1 MTTAQPLQIP
11 FTEFHETGNFI
22 HSQTTKLPKFQENT
36 QNIWNFQKNN
46 VPLRVNKQNSQK
58 KSHMPTLTWIGKEK
72 VVNHHLDVPFRVLDR
87 QYTFGDTPDSGN
99 KIIHGD
105 NLEALKALLPEYEGK
120 IKCIYIDPPYNTGN
134 EKWVYNDNVN
144 DPHIRKW
151 LGQVVGSEM
160 DDLTRHDKWLCMM
173 YPRLVLLQ
181 RLLSEDGSIFI
192 SIDDNEV
199 SSLRFLCHEIF
210 GQNNYINQISIK
222 SKVSSGASGG
232 GEDKKLKKNTE
243 YILWYVKCKDSFNFV
258 PIKEKIPLQDYI
270 EEHKKSGTGFYYTR
284 VITDYGQRE
293 YLGTIKDGTG
303 GDIHIYKHHDYK
315 FSNIGQLSKSE
326 NCSEKQIYEKYINDI
341 FMVTNAQSTIPAR
354 VSEFVGAKGMLISY
368 DYVPST
374 GRKKGQK
381 ETKFIWNETLV
392 VWLRD
397 SALIDKSGVYKTEVI
412 GTLWD
417 DLSWGRLDLEGGI
430 TFKNGKKPIQLI
442 QRLFEMAGI
451 NKDDI
456 VLDSFAG
463 SGSTAHAVLDY
474 NFRKNTNNSF
484 ILVEMCDY
492 VDTITSQRIKNVI
505 AGYQSGKNAVE
516 GTGGSFDFYELG
528 DTLFDPKTENLND
541 NADTEQIRQYVWY
554 SETHAPYIAP
564 TAEHHPYWLGTDQ
577 RTNYYFYYIKGEETC
592 LSWDFLRTLTPE
604 RDKAEMY
611 IIYADRCVLTESE
624 MQQLNIRFKKI
635 PRDIKR
641 V

>member
-11 FTEFHETGNFI
+11 FTEFHETGDFI
-22 HSQTTKLPKFQENT
+22 NSQTTKLPKFQENT

-58 KSHMPTLTWIGKEK
+58 TSHMPTLTWIGKEK
-72 VVNHHLDVPFRVLDR
+72 VVNHHLDVPFRVLDH
-87 QYTFGDTPDSGN
+87 QYTFGDTSDSGN

-181 RLLSEDGSIFI
+181 KLLKDDGAIFI
-192 SIDDNEV
+192 SIDDHEQA
-199 SSLRFLCHEIF
+199 SLRIVCDEIF
-210 GQNNYINQISIK
+210 GTKNFIGQFVINTTPN
-222 SKVSSGASGG
+222 A
-232 GEDKKLKKNTE
+232 
-243 YILWYVKCKDSFNFV
+243 
-258 PIKEKIPLQDYI
+258 
-270 EEHKKSGTGFYYTR
+270 R
-284 VITDYGQRE
+284 DYGAIGKMHE
-293 YLGTIKDGTG
+293 YCLFYAKNIDLLTTNLIPEKTKTFKYKDEIG
-303 GDIHIYKHHDYK
+303 GFNVHPLYNSNVAFTKDNRPNLFYPFYLYLDNPIGDCFYEIGLEPIGNCIEIYPPKSQKD
-315 FSNIGQLSKSE
+315 NIQ
-326 NCSEKQIYEKYINDI
+326 
-341 FMVTNAQSTIPAR
+341 
-354 VSEFVGAKGMLISY
+354 FVW
-368 DYVPST
+368 
-374 GRKKGQK
+374 R
-381 ETKFIWNETLV
+381 
-392 VWLRD
+392 
-397 SALIDKSGVYKTEVI
+397 
-412 GTLWD
+412 
-417 DLSWGRLDLEGGI
+417 WGREKSI
-430 TFKNGKKPIQLI
+430 N
-442 QRLFEMAGI
+442 GI
-451 NKDDI
+451 NKEIIGYLNENGEYRI
-456 VLDSFAG
+456 VQKMRHDAKVIRSMLIEKEYTSRRGTAEVEEIFAQKTFSFPKPKSLLEQFIYSVSDRTSIILDSFAG
-463 SGSTAHAVLDY
+463 SGTTAHAVLNLNKQDGG
-474 NFRKNTNNSF
+474 NRKF
-484 ILVEMCDY
+484 ILVELGDY
-492 VDTITSQRIKNVI
+492 AENITAERVRRVI
-505 AGYQSGKNAVE
+505 SGYGEGKNIVE

-564 TAEHHPYWLGTDQ
+564 TAKHHPYWLGTDQ

-624 MQQLNIRFKKI
+624 MQHLNIRFKKI

>member
-1 MTTAQPLQIP
+1 MTTAQLLQIP

-58 KSHMPTLTWIGKEK
+58 PSHMPTLTWIGKEK

-181 RLLSEDGSIFI
+181 KLLKDDGAIFI
-192 SIDDNEV
+192 SIDDNE
-199 SSLRFLCHEIF
+199 LYFLKCICDEIF
-210 GQNNYINQISIK
+210 GKANYLCSICIKNDSRARPYNSISVTHEYLLVYTGANFIANSLHDK
-222 SKVSSGASGG
+222 SKKFQYKDEFGGYDLYELRNRNSDFNSDNRPNLYYPFWVNPNNEIEKSLFEIDLVEHEGWIKFYPQESQGIKTVWRWGKEKAQENLNTVIFGRKAVGGWQVVKKYRDDIYALPSVWDDADVSS
-232 GEDKKLKKNTE
+232 D
-243 YILWYVKCKDSFNFV
+243 
-258 PIKEKIPLQDYI
+258 
-270 EEHKKSGTGFYYTR
+270 R
-284 VITDYGQRE
+284 
-293 YLGTIKDGTG
+293 
-303 GDIHIYKHHDYK
+303 
-315 FSNIGQLSKSE
+315 
-326 NCSEKQIYEKYINDI
+326 
-341 FMVTNAQSTIPAR
+341 
-354 VSEFVGAKGMLISY
+354 
-368 DYVPST
+368 
-374 GRKKGQK
+374 
-381 ETKFIWNETLV
+381 
-392 VWLRD
+392 
-397 SALIDKSGVYKTEVI
+397 
-412 GTLWD
+412 GTL
-417 DLSWGRLDLEGGI
+417 
-430 TFKNGKKPIQLI
+430 TMKKFFNNKRVFAFPKSPELI
-442 QRLFEMAGI
+442 QRCLQLASDPDSI
-451 NKDDI
+451 I
-456 VLDSFAG
+456 LDSFAG
-463 SGSTAHAVLDY
+463 SGTTAHAVLNLNKQDGG
-474 NFRKNTNNSF
+474 NRKF
-484 ILVEMCDY
+484 ILVELGDY
-492 VDTITSQRIKNVI
+492 AENITAERVRRVI
-505 AGYQSGKNAVE
+505 SGYGEGKNAVE

-564 TAEHHPYWLGTDQ
+564 TTEHHPYWLGTDQ

>member
-22 HSQTTKLPKFQENT
+22 NSQTTKPPKFQENT

-58 KSHMPTLTWIGKEK
+58 PSHMPTLTWIGKEK

-181 RLLSEDGSIFI
+181 KLLKDDGAIFI
-192 SIDDNEV
+192 SIDDNE
-199 SSLRFLCHEIF
+199 LYFLKCICDEIF
-210 GQNNYINQISIK
+210 GKANYLCSICIKNDSRARPYNSISVTHEYLLVYTGANFIANSLHDK
-222 SKVSSGASGG
+222 SKKFQYKDEFGGYDLYELRNRNSDFNSDNRPNLYYPFWVNPNNEIEKSLFEIDLVEHEGWIKFYPQESQGIKTVWRWGKEKAQENLNTVIFGRKAVGGWQVVKKYRDDIYALPSVWDDADVSS
-232 GEDKKLKKNTE
+232 D
-243 YILWYVKCKDSFNFV
+243 
-258 PIKEKIPLQDYI
+258 
-270 EEHKKSGTGFYYTR
+270 R
-284 VITDYGQRE
+284 
-293 YLGTIKDGTG
+293 
-303 GDIHIYKHHDYK
+303 
-315 FSNIGQLSKSE
+315 
-326 NCSEKQIYEKYINDI
+326 
-341 FMVTNAQSTIPAR
+341 
-354 VSEFVGAKGMLISY
+354 
-368 DYVPST
+368 
-374 GRKKGQK
+374 
-381 ETKFIWNETLV
+381 
-392 VWLRD
+392 
-397 SALIDKSGVYKTEVI
+397 
-412 GTLWD
+412 GTL
-417 DLSWGRLDLEGGI
+417 
-430 TFKNGKKPIQLI
+430 TMKKFFNNKRVFAFPKSPELI
-442 QRLFEMAGI
+442 QRCLQLASDPDSI
-451 NKDDI
+451 I
-456 VLDSFAG
+456 LDSFAG
-463 SGSTAHAVLDY
+463 SGTTAHAVLNLNKQDGG
-474 NFRKNTNNSF
+474 NRKF
-484 ILVEMCDY
+484 ILVELGDY
-492 VDTITSQRIKNVI
+492 AENITAERVRRVMS
-505 AGYQSGKNAVE
+505 GYGEGKNALE

-554 SETHAPYIAP
+554 SETHAPYMAP

-624 MQQLNIRFKKI
+624 MQHLNIRFKKI

>member
-22 HSQTTKLPKFQENT
+22 NSQTTKLPKFQENT

-58 KSHMPTLTWIGKEK
+58 TLHMPTLTWIGKEK

-151 LGQVVGSEM
+151 LGQIVGSEM

-173 YPRLVLLQ
+173 YPRLVLLN
-181 RLLSEDGSIFI
+181 RLLSEDGAIFI
-192 SIDDNEV
+192 SIDENELA
-199 SSLRFLCHEIF
+199 SLKFVCDEIF
-210 GQNNYINQISIK
+210 GMSNFVGQWQWYKSATPPNLSHKIK
-222 SKVSSGASGG
+222 RNV
-232 GEDKKLKKNTE
+232 E
-243 YILWYVKCKDSFNFV
+243 YILGYEKCKNSTKYRGVQKVSKSDDPLIKPQNTIKHLTFPAGSIKFKGLLNGTV
-258 PIKEKIPLQDYI
+258 PAGIYGTERYSNVLLNDAVIINGTNSNPLTFENRFIWTQEKL
-270 EEHKKSGTGFYYTR
+270 EEELSNGTNINCSKSLVLSYKKANYSPEVPPNLIDESVGVDTTEEAGKLLTR
-284 VITDYGQRE
+284 IFGKKVFDFPKPPSLIE
-293 YLGTIKDGTG
+293 YLLMFLCQKDS
-303 GDIHIYKHHDYK
+303 II
-315 FSNIGQLSKSE
+315 
-326 NCSEKQIYEKYINDI
+326 
-341 FMVTNAQSTIPAR
+341 
-354 VSEFVGAKGMLISY
+354 
-368 DYVPST
+368 
-374 GRKKGQK
+374 
-381 ETKFIWNETLV
+381 
-392 VWLRD
+392 
-397 SALIDKSGVYKTEVI
+397 
-412 GTLWD
+412 
-417 DLSWGRLDLEGGI
+417 
-430 TFKNGKKPIQLI
+430 
-442 QRLFEMAGI
+442 
-451 NKDDI
+451 
-456 VLDSFAG
+456 LDSFAG
-463 SGSTAHAVLDY
+463 SGTTAHAVLNLNKQDGG
-474 NFRKNTNNSF
+474 NRKF
-484 ILVEMCDY
+484 ILVELGDY
-492 VDTITSQRIKNVI
+492 AENITAERVRRVMS
-505 AGYQSGKNAVE
+505 GYGEGKNAVE

-541 NADTEQIRQYVWY
+541 NANTEQIRQYVWY
-554 SETHAPYIAP
+554 SETHAPYMAP

-577 RTNYYFYYIKGEETC
+577 QTNYYFYYIKGEETC

>member
-11 FTEFHETGNFI
+11 FTEFYETGNII

-36 QNIWNFQKNN
+36 QNIWNSQKND

-58 KSHMPTLTWIGKEK
+58 TSHMPTLTWIGKEK

-181 RLLSEDGSIFI
+181 KLLKDDGAIFI
-192 SIDDNEV
+192 SIDDNE
-199 SSLRFLCHEIF
+199 LYFLKCICDEIF
-210 GQNNYINQISIK
+210 GKANYLCSICIKNDSRARPYNSISVTHEYLLVYTGVNFIANSLHDK
-222 SKVSSGASGG
+222 SKKFQYKDEFGGYDLYELRNRNSDFNSDNRPNLYYPFWVNPNNEIEKSLFEIDLVEHEGWIKFYPQESQGIKTVWRWGKEKAQENLNTVIFGRKAVGGWQVVKKYRDDIYALPSVWDDADVSS
-232 GEDKKLKKNTE
+232 D
-243 YILWYVKCKDSFNFV
+243 
-258 PIKEKIPLQDYI
+258 
-270 EEHKKSGTGFYYTR
+270 R
-284 VITDYGQRE
+284 
-293 YLGTIKDGTG
+293 
-303 GDIHIYKHHDYK
+303 
-315 FSNIGQLSKSE
+315 
-326 NCSEKQIYEKYINDI
+326 
-341 FMVTNAQSTIPAR
+341 
-354 VSEFVGAKGMLISY
+354 
-368 DYVPST
+368 
-374 GRKKGQK
+374 
-381 ETKFIWNETLV
+381 
-392 VWLRD
+392 
-397 SALIDKSGVYKTEVI
+397 
-412 GTLWD
+412 GTL
-417 DLSWGRLDLEGGI
+417 
-430 TFKNGKKPIQLI
+430 TMKKFFNNKRVFAFPKSPELI
-442 QRLFEMAGI
+442 QRCLQLAS
-451 NKDDI
+451 DSDSI

-463 SGSTAHAVLDY
+463 SGTTAHAVLNLNKQDGG
-474 NFRKNTNNSF
+474 NRKF
-484 ILVEMCDY
+484 ILVELGDY
-492 VDTITSQRIKNVI
+492 AENITAERVRRVMS
-505 AGYQSGKNAVE
+505 GYGEGKNAIE

-541 NADTEQIRQYVWY
+541 NANTEQIRQYVWY

-577 RTNYYFYYIKGEETC
+577 QTNYYFYYIKGEETC

>member
-58 KSHMPTLTWIGKEK
+58 TLHMPTLTWIGKEK

-181 RLLSEDGSIFI
+181 KLLSEDGTIFI

-199 SSLRFLCHEIF
+199 ANLKLICEEIF
-210 GQNNYINQISIK
+210 GKNNFIAQLTIESGEVFGTKAAHVNKTFVKVKDYVLVFSKRGNNLERLALSDSTKDLFDTHYSKIYKDGKTISLIDYLK
-222 SKVSSGASGG
+222 NDNNIVALFNKYSLP
-232 GEDKKLKKNTE
+232 LKKDN
-243 YILWYVKCKDSFNFV
+243 INVLMGID
-258 PIKEKIPLQDYI
+258 D
-270 EEHKKSGTGFYYTR
+270 GFR
-284 VITDYGQRE
+284 
-293 YLGTIKDGTG
+293 
-303 GDIHIYKHHDYK
+303 
-315 FSNIGQLSKSE
+315 
-326 NCSEKQIYEKYINDI
+326 
-341 FMVTNAQSTIPAR
+341 
-354 VSEFVGAKGMLISY
+354 
-368 DYVPST
+368 
-374 GRKKGQK
+374 
-381 ETKFIWNETLV
+381 KFI
-392 VWLRD
+392 
-397 SALIDKSGVYKTEVI
+397 Y
-412 GTLWD
+412 D
-417 DLSWGRLDLEGGI
+417 DLSPILYTDQPFNAVVEVSDNHQNGEVFEYNGYLIFKTGHDTYRMLLSFKDSIKYSDDYISQYGRCTYRGDLWKGFHIDMRNINDEGDI
-430 TFKNGKKPIQLI
+430 AFKNAKKPTRLVEQLI
-442 QRLFEMAGI
+442 KWANYGRDSI
-451 NKDDI
+451 I
-456 VLDSFAG
+456 LDSFAG
-463 SGSTAHAVLDY
+463 SGTTAHAVLNLNKQDGG
-474 NFRKNTNNSF
+474 NRKF
-484 ILVEMCDY
+484 ILVELGDY
-492 VDTITSQRIKNVI
+492 AENITAERARRVI
-505 AGYQSGKNAVE
+505 SGYGEGKNAVE

-541 NADTEQIRQYVWY
+541 NANTEQIRQYVWY
-554 SETHAPYIAP
+554 SETHAPYMAP

-577 RTNYYFYYIKGEETC
+577 QTNYYFYYIKGEETC